1 MRNKKILMLL
11 EKHFPED
18 ERVEKEAISLINSGY
33 EVHIASMCTSRP
45 VEFERYKG
53 IFVHRKYIGPWLK
66 KTSVGAL
73 KAPFYFNFW
82 RGFVREIMKD
92 HAFGAIHVHDLPLA
106 QVGWEAKEAFKIKY
120 ILDLH
125 EHWPALLDI
134 SPHTHTLLGRLLS
147 NTRQWED
154 YEISMSKRADG
165 VIVVVEEAAGRL
177 AGLGLPAEKITVVSN
192 TISIDG
198 PDWGEPSVHEDNAA
212 ILGYAGGIQH
222 LRGLQYVIEAM
233 PILLR
238 ENQDVHL
245 WIIGDGR
252 YLSDLKESCQGELA
266 EHVRFFG
273 HLSYHEM
280 MNKIN
285 RFDIGLIPH
294 IKSPLT
300 DATIPNKLFQYMYLE
315 KPVLTSDCAPL
326 KRIVEEARRGC
337 AYPDD
342 SPEALAEEALVLLS
356 DKAGAAE
363 FGKNGK
369 EAVETKYNWDRDSA
383 RLVEMYDQLL

>member
-33 EVHIASMCTSRP
+33 EVHIASMCTSKP
-45 VEFERYKG
+45 VEFEKYKG
-53 IFVHRKYIGPWLK
+53 IHVHRKYIGPWLK

-106 QVGWEAKEAFKIKY
+106 QVGWEAKEAYNIHY

-134 SPHTHTLLGRLLS
+134 SPHTQTFLGKLLS
-147 NTRQWED
+147 NAHQWED
-154 YEISMSKRADG
+154 YEISMSKLADG
-165 VIVVVEEAAGRL
+165 VIVVVEEAAERL

-198 PDWGEPSVHEDNAA
+198 ADWGEPSVHEDKAA

-233 PILLR
+233 PMLLR
-238 ENQDVHL
+238 ENPDIHL
-245 WIIGDGR
+245 WVIGDGR

-266 EHVRFFG
+266 GHVRFFG

-326 KRIVEEARRGC
+326 KRIVEEARSGF
-337 AYPDD
+337 AYPYD
-342 SPEALAEEALVLLS
+342 SPEALAEKALLLLS
-356 DKAGAAE
+356 DKARAAE

-383 RLVEMYDQLL
+383 RLVEMYGQLL